1 VKESVVAKKGSGSM
15 TKDANALME
24 TKGSTSAISVI
35 DGILKLFKKSE
46 PLSSQ
51 ELREALA
58 DAERGLDAAKAS
70 LDLLEQRRDVL
81 LIEGSDEDVAACDRE
96 IVSGSLVRDRL
107 TASVARIEERIAEAE
122 VKEHEQEIERRSKEA
137 RMKSRELRDL
147 YLVLAADLCS
157 LATKIEAGKLL
168 MADMRKHNEF
178 LLRNSRAD
186 LKVNHPI
193 GTLCIKLGRPVHSL
207 PDPLLATVSQ
217 CLGHPDLSLLQGLR
231 DLDL

>member
-1 VKESVVAKKGSGSM
+1 M
-15 TKDANALME
+15 TKNVNALTATTGE
-24 TKGSTSAISVI
+24 TSATAVI
-35 DGILKLFKKSE
+35 NRVLSLFKKSE
-46 PLSSQ
+46 PLSSR
-51 ELREALA
+51 ELRESLA
-58 DAERGLDAAKAS
+58 DAGRGLDAALAA
-70 LDLLEQRRDVL
+70 LDLLNQRRDTL
-81 LIEGSDEDVAACDRE
+81 LLEEASDQAVDALEQE
-96 IVSGSLVRDRL
+96 IANGRRARDRL
-107 TASVARIEERIAEAE
+107 TASIARLHEKISEAEAA
-122 VKEHEQEIERRSKEA
+122 EHEQEIERRSKEA